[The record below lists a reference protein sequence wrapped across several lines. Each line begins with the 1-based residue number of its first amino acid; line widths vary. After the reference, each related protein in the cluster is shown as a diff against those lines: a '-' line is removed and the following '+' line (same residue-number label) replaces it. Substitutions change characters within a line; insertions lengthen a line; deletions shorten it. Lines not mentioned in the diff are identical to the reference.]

1 MHEVDM
7 TKCLVLSMNQWKQQ
21 HAPVI
26 PTVQRVHLQVGAFT
40 CVEPDQLVF
49 TWGVAVQDSWLAG
62 AQLVIESLP
71 LVGRCLQCNGTY
83 APSSAAA
90 YRSPCCDQPLE
101 EIISGRELRIRSVD
115 YTLAT
120 TTAPPARLS
129 AQAHA
134 SAPDPAQPLPHPA
147 SPTTSLAA
155 AHAA

>member
-7 TKCLVLSMNQWKQQ
+7 TKCLLLSMNQWKQQ

-26 PTVQRVHLQVGAFT
+26 PTVQQVHLQVGTFT

-49 TWGVAVQDSWLAG
+49 TWGVAVQGSWLAG

-71 LVGRCLQCNGTY
+71 LVGRCLQCNGSY

-90 YRSPCCDQPLE
+90 YRSPCCDQPME

-120 TTAPPARLS
+120 TTPSPAMLPV
-129 AQAHA
+129 QPHA
-134 SAPDPAQPLPHPA
+134 SAAEPAQLLPHPA

-155 AHAA
+155 APAA